1 MIVIQVVKIK
11 YQIKHCCLIIMGFT
25 TTIAKA
31 STIANSYRT
40 TVPAAIMN
48 QFNLKEG
55 DKLDWS
61 LKADGKELI
70 VVLKPLK

>member
-1 MIVIQVVKIK
+1 
-11 YQIKHCCLIIMGFT
+11 MGFT

-48 QFNLKEG
+48 QFDLKEG
-55 DKLDWS
+55 NKLDWE
-61 LKADGKELI
+61 LKVDKKGLI
-70 VVLKPLK
+70 IIVKPIK